1 MDVFSKKYCIF
12 AQHLIMYGQIMNFAV
27 IAAGEGS
34 RLVQEGVS
42 TPKPL
47 VRIGGVPLIERLLDM
62 FVVQQPETIS
72 VIVNTKMPEVSL
84 WLEHWK
90 TEHEEVVLNIVK
102 KDTPSSMHS
111 LYELFSVLPDAPF
124 VCTTVDTLF
133 TKEDFSAYCQAFR
146 ASSSTCLFGLTSFVD
161 DEKPL
166 WVHVNDE
173 GFICDFCDE
182 GPAPF
187 VSGGIYGLHKSL
199 VSPVLNQ
206 CLSNG
211 QARMRN
217 FQRALLKSGVPVRA
231 HLFGRVMDIDHRR
244 DIEVAER
251 WLGGEND

>member
-1 MDVFSKKYCIF
+1 
-12 AQHLIMYGQIMNFAV
+12 MNFAI

-34 RLVQEGVS
+34 RLVQEGIK

-47 VRIGGVPLIERLLDM
+47 IRIGNVSLIERLLGM
-62 FVVQQPETIS
+62 FLVQQPETIS
-72 VIVNTKMPEVSL
+72 VIINPKMPDVALFLEL
-84 WLEHWK
+84 WKKDHK
-90 TEHEEVVLNIVK
+90 DVVLNVLVK
-102 KDTPSSMHS
+102 ETPSSMHS
-111 LYELFSVLPDAPF
+111 LSELFQVLPDGPF

-146 ASSSTCLFGLTSFVD
+146 TSSSTCLFGLTSFVD

-173 GFICDFCDE
+173 GFISDFCDE
-182 GPAPF
+182 GPAPY
-187 VSGGIYGLHKSL
+187 VSGGIYGLQKSL

-206 CLSNG
+206 CLSSG

-217 FQRALLKSGVPVRA
+217 FQRALLKAGVPVRA